1 MQSSNQ
7 KANAFQSVIGIF
19 LHSTGTP
26 ERVISA
32 LSHMGICIA
41 QTTIHAAINSLSDNA
56 ADGIRELGQT
66 LLAAYAYDNFDV
78 DLKPSM
84 PVVEK
89 TNDTLR
95 HMTSGL
101 LFPLQHGATLQD
113 LACSDELWQMSRLN
127 PLNYRMTTPKK
138 TYHHLLQLFR
148 DPVGTPSVH
157 YTFNVWVFLRDL
169 IKYVEGFEYLNGQL
183 EDPELLEAI
192 PVEKTKIVPAYA
204 MDVNNSTVSGNIQ
217 AINHLLAQ
225 GGVGGPDDED
235 MVDIS
240 KCVIIVHGDLGTGK
254 RIKSLLLRRSIEDR
268 PWERFQFVKFCPG
281 LFHTKMACVDA
292 LWRIFIKPILARK
305 DETSLIKDI
314 AVIRAKQTGSIISKC
329 KFRQMHQVVQ
339 QVGAVR
345 RLDCWRVALQN
356 DFPSFTSLEE
366 FAKSKPKLEDLK
378 TMAERLV
385 ENFVADCKIS
395 AARLGPEDKRDEQF
409 ENAAIMHQ
417 YFLLYE
423 EFTFALNYGDIA
435 RFEKTLLPWILLF
448 KAMGKHIYAT
458 EMEQFLLDTHFAC
471 PERLR

>member
-127 PLNYRMTTPKK
+127 PLNYRMTMPKK

-225 GGVGGPDDED
+225 GGVGGPDDKD

-356 DFPSFTSLEE
+356 
-366 FAKSKPKLEDLK
+366 
-378 TMAERLV
+378 
-385 ENFVADCKIS
+385 
-395 AARLGPEDKRDEQF
+395 
-409 ENAAIMHQ
+409 
-417 YFLLYE
+417 
-423 EFTFALNYGDIA
+423 
-435 RFEKTLLPWILLF
+435 
-448 KAMGKHIYAT
+448 
-458 EMEQFLLDTHFAC
+458 
-471 PERLR
+471 